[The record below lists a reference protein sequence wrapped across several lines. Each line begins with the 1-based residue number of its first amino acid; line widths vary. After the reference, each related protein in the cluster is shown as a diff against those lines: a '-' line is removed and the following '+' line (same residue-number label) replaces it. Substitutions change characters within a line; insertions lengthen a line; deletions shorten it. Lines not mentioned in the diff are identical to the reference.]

1 MRFVPVVNGDTS
13 VSMTDPDPEIRG
25 EEGGC
30 RSSRPLGR
38 SGGGRSPKKKF
49 PSFGPQFG
57 RKIRGARAP
66 PGPATE
72 CDNMRYHTLE
82 STSHQG
88 HLDGEQVS

>member
-1 MRFVPVVNGDTS
+1 MVNGDSS
-13 VSMTDPDPEIRG
+13 VSMPDPDLEIRG

-38 SGGGRSPKKKF
+38 GGGGRSPRKKKI

-66 PGPATE
+66 PGSATK
-72 CDNMRYHTLE
+72 CDSMRYHILE
-82 STSHQG
+82 SRSHQG
-88 HLDGEQVS
+88 HLDGEQVA

>member
-1 MRFVPVVNGDTS
+1 MKT
-13 VSMTDPDPEIRG
+13 
-25 EEGGC
+25 
-30 RSSRPLGR
+30 
-38 SGGGRSPKKKF
+38 SGGSNLQIRRRGAVIQKGPLQFFFFARTD
-49 PSFGPQFG
+49 GPQFG
-57 RKIRGARAP
+57 RKIRGARAS

>member
-1 MRFVPVVNGDTS
+1 MGEGD
-13 VSMTDPDPEIRG
+13 
-25 EEGGC
+25 
-30 RSSRPLGR
+30 LQ
-38 SGGGRSPKKKF
+38 KKKF